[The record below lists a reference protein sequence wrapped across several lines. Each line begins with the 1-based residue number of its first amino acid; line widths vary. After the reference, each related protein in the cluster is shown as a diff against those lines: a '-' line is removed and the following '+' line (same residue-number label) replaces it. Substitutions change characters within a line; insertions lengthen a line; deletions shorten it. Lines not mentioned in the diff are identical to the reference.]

1 MKKILSKI
9 VALASLFVLVGFVTV
24 SCDKKKDEPQQK
36 KTYKELIVGSWKFIA
51 QETTHNGVPK
61 EPDKENIGRIL
72 SFNADGTG
80 DGEGRKFNY
89 KIENAKII
97 LINPNEPEEK
107 EEADILELN
116 DKTLKVKTIFV
127 DGPVTDISIATY
139 ERVK

>member
-9 VALASLFVLVGFVTV
+9 VALASLFVLVGFVSV
-24 SCDKKKDEPQQK
+24 SCDNKKGEPQQK

-61 EPDKENIGRIL
+61 EPDKENIGQIV

-80 DGEGRKFNY
+80 SAEEKFNY
-89 KIENAKII
+89 KIENDK
-97 LINPNEPEEK
+97 LVLEEDAT
-107 EEADILELN
+107 EYTILELN
-116 DKTLKVKTIFV
+116 EKTLKFKGVFV
-127 DGPVTDISIATY
+127 DGSDTDIYISTY

>member
-36 KTYKELIVGSWKFIA
+36 KTYKELIVGSWKLVA
-51 QETTHNGVPK
+51 EESTRNGVPRK
-61 EPDKENIGRIL
+61 TDSDNIGQII

-80 DGEGRKFNY
+80 SAEEKFNY
-89 KIENAKII
+89 TIENAK
-97 LINPNEPEEK
+97 LTVTDTDK
-107 EEADILELN
+107 DKQEADILELN
-116 DKTLKVKTIFV
+116 EKTFKMKYVVV
-127 DGPVTDISIATY
+127 DGSDTYIYISTF

>member
-36 KTYKELIVGSWKFIA
+36 KTYKELIVGSWKLVA
-51 QETTHNGVPK
+51 EESTRNGVPLK
-61 EPDKENIGRIL
+61 PDSENIGKIL

-80 DGEGRKFNY
+80 SLKEKFNY
-89 KIENAKII
+89 KIDKDKLVLEG
-97 LINPNEPEEK
+97 
-107 EEADILELN
+107 DDTDYTILELN
-116 DKTLKVKTIFV
+116 EKTFKMKGVFV
-127 DGPVTDISIATY
+127 DGPDTDIDIYTY